1 MESTRITGPKLK
13 IETIADVVAQAAI
26 RVNERD
32 KGNKKLFRYLCN
44 LAQRHPARFTPL
56 LLMMLELELRTT
68 SARR

>member
-1 MESTRITGPKLK
+1 MEPTRITGPELK

-26 RVNERD
+26 SVNERD
-32 KGNKKLFRYLCN
+32 KGNKKLFRYLCK
-44 LAQRHPARFTPL
+44 LAQRHPASFTPL